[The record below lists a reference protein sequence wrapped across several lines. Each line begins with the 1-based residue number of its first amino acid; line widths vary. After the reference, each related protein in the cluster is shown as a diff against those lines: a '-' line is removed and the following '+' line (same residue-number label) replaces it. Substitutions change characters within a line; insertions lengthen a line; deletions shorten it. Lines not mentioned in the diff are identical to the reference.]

1 MLLLVTALL
10 LAAWCAYWARRA
22 PAVAWTGI
30 VVAALAHTVWLAI
43 EFIACWRVNRRHAA
57 PPRLAALLRAWA
69 AESRMAVRV
78 FGWRQPFRANA
89 VPDHLPRGDGRRGVV
104 FVHGFCC
111 NRGFWTPWL
120 SALRREGRAFVAV
133 NLEPPFGSIDRYVD
147 TIEAAVQCVRG
158 ATGQAPMLV
167 CHSMGGLAARA
178 WLREHGR
185 SGAVHRIV
193 TLGTPHAGTW
203 LARFGRSTNGR
214 EMRIGGEWLQRMA
227 EDTESVRRVPFTCW
241 YSNCDNIVFPTPTA
255 TLPGADNRPVHGLAH
270 VEMAFDTRV
279 MRETLALLDLDQGP
293 RCTPAP
299 RRIT

>member
-1 MLLLVTALL
+1 MIARFQRVLLFVAALL

-22 PAVAWTGI
+22 PALALTGC
-30 VVAALAHTVWLAI
+30 VVAALAHTAWLAI
-43 EFIACWRVNRRHAA
+43 EFIACWCVNRHHA
-57 PPRLAALLRAWA
+57 PRPRFAALLRAWA
-69 AESRMAVRV
+69 AESRMAARV

-89 VPDHLPRGDGRRGVV
+89 VPDHLPHGDRRRGIV

-120 SALRREGRAFVAV
+120 STLRREGRAFVAV

-147 TIEAAVQCVRG
+147 TIEAAVQRVRG
-158 ATGQAPMLV
+158 ATGRSPMLV
-167 CHSMGGLAARA
+167 CHSMGGLAVRA
-178 WLREHGR
+178 WLREHGH
-185 SGAVHRIV
+185 SGAAHRIV

-227 EDTESVRRVPFTCW
+227 ADVESARRVRFTCW

-255 TLPGADNRPVHGLAH
+255 MLPGADNRAAHGVAH
-270 VEMAFDTRV
+270 VEMAFDLRV
-279 MRETLALLDLDQGP
+279 MRETLALLDAD
-293 RCTPAP
+293 
-299 RRIT
+299 